1 MRQHANSL
9 SLLDLHE
16 KGLYFGLAVNNSSHF
31 VELEIFSLKDKNKV
45 LPKIMLPPS
54 RSSIKKNVNGL
65 SLLNK
70 TDNAGSLPSVES
82 FWLKIGRYKVPIRN
96 RDDVVNKR
104 PPGPPKTFNVI
115 IDKDYV
121 EKLPGSC
128 TLKIDAD

>member
-1 MRQHANSL
+1 MPLVHFL
-9 SLLDLHE
+9 SE
-16 KGLYFGLAVNNSSHF
+16 CGSSS
-31 VELEIFSLKDKNKV
+31 V
-45 LPKIMLPPS
+45 
-54 RSSIKKNVNGL
+54 KKNVNGL

-121 EKLPGSC
+121 EKLPGPF
-128 TLKIDAD
+128 TIEIDED

>member
-1 MRQHANSL
+1 M
-9 SLLDLHE
+9 
-16 KGLYFGLAVNNSSHF
+16 
-31 VELEIFSLKDKNKV
+31 
-45 LPKIMLPPS
+45 
-54 RSSIKKNVNGL
+54 

-70 TDNAGSLPSVES
+70 TDHAVSLPSVQS

-128 TLKIDAD
+128 TLKIDED